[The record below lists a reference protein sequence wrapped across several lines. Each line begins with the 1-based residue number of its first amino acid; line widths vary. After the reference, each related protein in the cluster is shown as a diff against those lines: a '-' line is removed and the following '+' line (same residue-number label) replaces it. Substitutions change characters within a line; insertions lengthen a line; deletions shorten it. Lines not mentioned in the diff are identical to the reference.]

1 VTRHLF
7 ACGTDNDGAPECM
20 GDGSTCGPDGRCVAL
35 IHWNMPRVYD
45 AWRRDEPEALAL
57 VALVNKGP
65 AMTNDEKL
73 QARVLLRGY
82 GVEPDEMKNP
92 NEETS

>member
-1 VTRHLF
+1 MTRPLF

-20 GDGSTCGPDGRCVAL
+20 GDGSTCGPAGQCVAL

-45 AWRRDEPEALAL
+45 AFRRLEPEAIEL
-57 VALVNKGP
+57 VDIVNKGSS
-65 AMTNDEKL
+65 MTNDEKL
-73 QARVLLRGY
+73 RARVLLRGY

-92 NEETS
+92 DEET